1 MAIAIVI
8 LHRTVA
14 IVIML
19 HSKEPRHM
27 MGCSMMYRRCMIRCW
42 GMMYRRSMIRCWGMM
57 YRRSMI
63 RRLMMHRV
71 KGYRFMIGVHC
82 RFMKKN
88 WNIPV

>member
-42 GMMYRRSMIRCWGMM
+42 GMMYRRSMIR
-57 YRRSMI
+57 
-63 RRLMMHRV
+63 RLMMHRV